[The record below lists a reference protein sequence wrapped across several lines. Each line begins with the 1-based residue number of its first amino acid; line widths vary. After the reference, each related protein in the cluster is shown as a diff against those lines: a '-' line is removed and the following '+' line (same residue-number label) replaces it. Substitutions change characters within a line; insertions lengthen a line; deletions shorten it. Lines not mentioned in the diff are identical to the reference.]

1 MSSLGEHT
9 WQGGGDKKGE
19 GGVRVCVAL
28 CVCALLNDFLNKSQ
42 TIEHEILRGGAS
54 EKSKLFLLLS

>member
-9 WQGGGDKKGE
+9 RQGGGDEK
-19 GGVRVCVAL
+19 GGVHVCVCVAL
-28 CVCALLNDFLNKSQ
+28 CVCALLSDFLNKSQ